1 MKKIILILM
10 ALSFYAWG
18 NDYASWLK
26 EEQNSFKNYKKSLDE
41 EFSAALKK
49 DWEAFNAMYTP
60 NAYVEPKPI
69 TLPTLEKE
77 QPLDMTVIDNS
88 PLVDLTQEPLP
99 QERIP
104 EEKIIKEAIKIDIS
118 FKKVAFNFY
127 SKNIEINYNPHI
139 GFLITSVSK
148 DSIANVWA
156 RFSNID
162 NTSLLSQIHTLVN
175 QYHLNDWAT
184 YLLVHKIGMEI
195 YKTDN
200 MANLFTWYVLTQMNY
215 DVKVGY
221 SDQNIYLLSNM
232 QHNLFQV
239 AFLNIEGK
247 KYYVLTPKGKIRSI
261 ESIYTYKA
269 LHSNAKNAL
278 SFAFKQ
284 PLLLNSV
291 YNNKALHFTYN
302 NQSHTLETKYSS
314 DLVAFY
320 KTFPQSDYS
329 IYFHANNSSLINNSL
344 LVQLKA
350 LLKNKTEIEAVNMLL
365 RFTQTAFA
373 YQTDKEQFNYE
384 KVFFPEETF
393 FYPYSDCEDRT
404 ILFSYLVKH
413 ILGLEVLGLKYSDHM
428 AAAVKLSN
436 LNPTKLDGFIYKN
449 NYYTIADPTYMNANI
464 GMSMPEYKHKKFDI
478 IK

>member
-1 MKKIILILM
+1 MKKILLCT
-10 ALSFYAWG
+10 LLFTVYTFG
-18 NDYASWLK
+18 NDYTSWLK
-26 EEQNSFKNYKKSLDE
+26 EEQNSFKNYKKNLDE
-41 EFSAALKK
+41 EFSAELKK
-49 DWEAFNAMYTP
+49 DWEAFSAMYTP
-60 NAYVEPKPI
+60 SAYVEPKP
-69 TLPTLEKE
+69 TVLPVLQKE
-77 QPLDMTVIDNS
+77 EPLDLTLIDNS
-88 PLVDLTQEPLP
+88 PLVDLNKEKEVVEEIT
-99 QERIP
+99 P
-104 EEKIIKEAIKIDIS
+104 EIKKDIKIELS
-118 FKKVAFNFY
+118 LKKVAFDFY
-127 SKNIEINYNPHI
+127 SKNIEIHYHPNI
-139 GFLITSVSK
+139 AFLITSVSK
-148 DSIANVWA
+148 ESIANVWE
-156 RFSNID
+156 RFSKVN
-162 NTSLLSQIHTLVN
+162 NSVLFSQIQNTVQ

-184 YLLVHKIGMEI
+184 YLLVHKIGFEI

-221 SDQNIYLLSNM
+221 SAQNIYLLSNM

-239 AFLNIEGK
+239 AFLNVEGK

-269 LHSNAKNAL
+269 AHSNAKNGL

-284 PLLLNSV
+284 PILLNTV
-291 YNNKALHFTYN
+291 YNHKALNFKYN
-302 NQSHTLETKYSS
+302 NQMHTLETKYSR

-329 IYFHANNSSLINNSL
+329 IYFHANNSSLVNNSL
-344 LVQLKA
+344 LLQLKA
-350 LLKNKTEIEAVNMLL
+350 LLENKTEIEAVNMLL

-413 ILGLEVLGLKYSDHM
+413 ILGLEVVGVKYSDHM
-428 AAAVKLSN
+428 AAAVKLSSPPKN
-436 LNPTKLDGFIYKN
+436 SQWDGFMYKN
-449 NYYTIADPTYMNANI
+449 SYYTIADPTYMNANI
-464 GMSMPEYKHKKFDI
+464 GMAMPTYKNKKFDI